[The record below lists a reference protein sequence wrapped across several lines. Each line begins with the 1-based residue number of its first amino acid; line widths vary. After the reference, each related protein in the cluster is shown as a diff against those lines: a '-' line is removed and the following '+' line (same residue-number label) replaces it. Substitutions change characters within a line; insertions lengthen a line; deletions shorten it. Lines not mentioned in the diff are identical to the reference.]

1 MPRRRPLS
9 DGVAALQKRL
19 SRWRAAAIGATGI
32 AAALAIGFI
41 AREAT
46 RAVAPREFVAVL
58 QKSADSPAF
67 VASINLD
74 SRRTDG
80 APVAAPPQAGKS
92 YELWIIDA
100 KLGAPRSLGVIDAA
114 AVTRNPRLAAFDRAV
129 VEDATYAV
137 TVEPEGGSPE
147 RQAVRAAGLRRQTGA
162 GRAMS
167 ARDPIPLHVVTGF
180 LGAGKT
186 SLINRLLN
194 SAALADSLV
203 IVNEWGEIGLDHLLF
218 EAIEGEVI
226 SLNSGCL
233 CCTLRGDLVDRLNDL
248 IDRRDAGTIAPFA
261 RVILETT
268 GLADPAPI
276 LLALAAD
283 PRLAARFRVAGVTT
297 LVDAVNGEATL
308 AAHGEAQ
315 RQAALADRIGLA
327 KSDLVAADERS
338 VRLAAARA
346 ALRALNPVAP
356 ILDVAAGELD
366 ADAFLAEPLAL
377 RRLDDAPPIAHA
389 ASVRSHVFVSEALIQ
404 PPALGRFLDLL
415 SELLGPRLLRVKGL
429 IGLADNPDRP
439 LLIHG
444 AQHVFHAPRVLTAW
458 PDGERLSRLVVIAD
472 GVAPARIEALWAAL
486 TGAPRLD
493 APDLAALTDNPL
505 APKRAGLLA

>member
-1 MPRRRPLS
+1 
-9 DGVAALQKRL
+9 
-19 SRWRAAAIGATGI
+19 
-32 AAALAIGFI
+32 
-41 AREAT
+41 
-46 RAVAPREFVAVL
+46 
-58 QKSADSPAF
+58 
-67 VASINLD
+67 
-74 SRRTDG
+74 
-80 APVAAPPQAGKS
+80 
-92 YELWIIDA
+92 
-100 KLGAPRSLGVIDAA
+100 
-114 AVTRNPRLAAFDRAV
+114 
-129 VEDATYAV
+129 
-137 TVEPEGGSPE
+137 
-147 RQAVRAAGLRRQTGA
+147 
-162 GRAMS
+162 MS
-167 ARDPIPLHVVTGF
+167 AREPIPLHVVTGF

-186 SLINRLLN
+186 SLINRMLK

-218 EAIEGEVI
+218 EAIDGEVI

-248 IDRRDAGTIAPFA
+248 LDRRDAGTIAPFA

-308 AAHGEAQ
+308 AGRGEAQ

-327 KSDLVAADERS
+327 KSDLVAADARS
-338 VRLAAARA
+338 AELAAVRA
-346 ALRALNPVAP
+346 TLRALNPVAP

-366 ADAFLAEPLAL
+366 ADGFLAEPLAL

-389 ASVRSHVFVSEALIQ
+389 ASVRSHVFVSATLIQ

-444 AQHVFHAPRVLTAW
+444 AQHVFHAPRVLPAW

-486 TGAPRLD
+486 TGAPQID
-493 APDLAALTDNPL
+493 TPDLEALTDNPL
-505 APKRAGLLA
+505 APRRGGLLA

>member
-1 MPRRRPLS
+1 
-9 DGVAALQKRL
+9 
-19 SRWRAAAIGATGI
+19 
-32 AAALAIGFI
+32 
-41 AREAT
+41 
-46 RAVAPREFVAVL
+46 
-58 QKSADSPAF
+58 
-67 VASINLD
+67 
-74 SRRTDG
+74 
-80 APVAAPPQAGKS
+80 
-92 YELWIIDA
+92 
-100 KLGAPRSLGVIDAA
+100 
-114 AVTRNPRLAAFDRAV
+114 
-129 VEDATYAV
+129 
-137 TVEPEGGSPE
+137 
-147 RQAVRAAGLRRQTGA
+147 
-162 GRAMS
+162 MS
-167 ARDPIPLHVVTGF
+167 AREPIPLHVVTGF

-186 SLINRLLN
+186 SLINRMLK

-218 EAIEGEVI
+218 EAVEGEII

-248 IDRRDAGTIAPFA
+248 LDRRDAGTVAPFG

-283 PRLAARFRVAGVTT
+283 SRLAARFRVAGVTT

-308 AAHGEAQ
+308 AARGEAQ

-327 KSDLVAADERS
+327 KSDLLAADDRA
-338 VRLAAARA
+338 VRIAAVRA

-366 ADAFLAEPLAL
+366 AEAFLAEPLAL
-377 RRLDDAPPIAHA
+377 RQLDDAPPLAHA
-389 ASVRSHVFVSEALIQ
+389 ASVRSHVFVTETLIQ

-444 AQHVFHAPRVLTAW
+444 AQHVFHAPRILNAW

-486 TGAPRLD
+486 TGAPQID
-493 APDLAALTDNPL
+493 TPDLAALTDNPL
-505 APKRAGLLA
+505 APKRGGLLA

>member
-1 MPRRRPLS
+1 MN
-9 DGVAALQKRL
+9 
-19 SRWRAAAIGATGI
+19 
-32 AAALAIGFI
+32 
-41 AREAT
+41 
-46 RAVAPREFVAVL
+46 
-58 QKSADSPAF
+58 
-67 VASINLD
+67 AS
-74 SRRTDG
+74 
-80 APVAAPPQAGKS
+80 
-92 YELWIIDA
+92 E
-100 KLGAPRSLGVIDAA
+100 
-114 AVTRNPRLAAFDRAV
+114 
-129 VEDATYAV
+129 
-137 TVEPEGGSPE
+137 
-147 RQAVRAAGLRRQTGA
+147 
-162 GRAMS
+162 
-167 ARDPIPLHVVTGF
+167 PIPLHVVTGF

-186 SLINRLLN
+186 SLINRLLK

-203 IVNEWGEIGLDHLLF
+203 IVNEWGEIGLDHLLY
-218 EAIEGEVI
+218 EAVEGEVI

-248 IDRRDAGTIAPFA
+248 IDRRDAGAIAPFA

-308 AAHGEAQ
+308 GAHAEAQ

-327 KSDLVAADERS
+327 KSDLLAAGERS
-338 VRLAAARA
+338 LRLAAVRA

-366 ADAFLAEPLAL
+366 ADGFLAEPLAL
-377 RRLDDAPPIAHA
+377 RRLDEAPPLVHS

-415 SELLGPRLLRVKGL
+415 SEMLGPRLLRVKGL
-429 IGLADNPDRP
+429 IGLADNPGRP

-444 AQHVFHAPRVLTAW
+444 AQHVFHAPRVLPAW

-472 GVAPARIEALWAAL
+472 GVAPERIEALWAAL

-493 APDLAALTDNPL
+493 APDLAALADNPL

>member
-1 MPRRRPLS
+1 
-9 DGVAALQKRL
+9 
-19 SRWRAAAIGATGI
+19 
-32 AAALAIGFI
+32 
-41 AREAT
+41 
-46 RAVAPREFVAVL
+46 
-58 QKSADSPAF
+58 
-67 VASINLD
+67 
-74 SRRTDG
+74 
-80 APVAAPPQAGKS
+80 
-92 YELWIIDA
+92 
-100 KLGAPRSLGVIDAA
+100 
-114 AVTRNPRLAAFDRAV
+114 
-129 VEDATYAV
+129 
-137 TVEPEGGSPE
+137 
-147 RQAVRAAGLRRQTGA
+147 
-162 GRAMS
+162 MS
-167 ARDPIPLHVVTGF
+167 ARDSIPLHVVTGF

-186 SLINRLLN
+186 SLINRILK

-218 EAIEGEVI
+218 EAVEGEVI

-248 IDRRDAGTIAPFA
+248 LDRRDAGTVAPFG

-268 GLADPAPI
+268 GLADPTPI

-308 AAHGEAQ
+308 ATRGEAQ

-327 KSDLVAADERS
+327 KSDLVAADARS
-338 VRLAAARA
+338 TAVA
-346 ALRALNPVAP
+346 ALREALRGLNPVAP

-366 ADAFLAEPLAL
+366 AEAFLAEPLAL
-377 RRLDDAPPIAHA
+377 RRLDDAPPLLHA
-389 ASVRSHVFVSEALIQ
+389 ASVSSHVFVSGDLIQ

-444 AQHVFHAPRVLTAW
+444 AQHVFHAPRILPAW

-486 TGAPRLD
+486 TGAPQID
-493 APDLAALTDNPL
+493 TPDLAAMSDNPL
-505 APKRAGLLA
+505 APKRGGLLA

>member
-1 MPRRRPLS
+1 MN
-9 DGVAALQKRL
+9 A
-19 SRWRAAAIGATGI
+19 
-32 AAALAIGFI
+32 
-41 AREAT
+41 
-46 RAVAPREFVAVL
+46 
-58 QKSADSPAF
+58 
-67 VASINLD
+67 
-74 SRRTDG
+74 
-80 APVAAPPQAGKS
+80 
-92 YELWIIDA
+92 
-100 KLGAPRSLGVIDAA
+100 
-114 AVTRNPRLAAFDRAV
+114 
-129 VEDATYAV
+129 
-137 TVEPEGGSPE
+137 
-147 RQAVRAAGLRRQTGA
+147 
-162 GRAMS
+162 
-167 ARDPIPLHVVTGF
+167 PIPLHIVTGF

-186 SLINRLLN
+186 SLINRLLK

-203 IVNEWGEIGLDHLLF
+203 IVNECGEIGLDHLLF
-218 EAIEGEVI
+218 EAIQGEVI

-261 RVILETT
+261 RVVLETT

-297 LVDAVNGEATL
+297 LVDAEATL

-315 RQAALADRIGLA
+315 RQAALADRFGLA
-327 KSDLVAADERS
+327 KSDLVAADARS
-338 VRLAAARA
+338 AELAAVRA

-356 ILDVAAGELD
+356 IFDVAAGELD

-377 RRLDDAPPIAHA
+377 RPLDDAAPIAHA
-389 ASVRSHVFVSEALIQ
+389 ASVRSHVFVSDALIQ

-486 TGAPRLD
+486 TGAPSLD
-493 APDLAALTDNPL
+493 TPDLEALTDNPL
-505 APKRAGLLA
+505 APRRGGLLA

>member
-1 MPRRRPLS
+1 M
-9 DGVAALQKRL
+9 
-19 SRWRAAAIGATGI
+19 
-32 AAALAIGFI
+32 
-41 AREAT
+41 
-46 RAVAPREFVAVL
+46 
-58 QKSADSPAF
+58 SP
-67 VASINLD
+67 
-74 SRRTDG
+74 G
-80 APVAAPPQAGKS
+80 
-92 YELWIIDA
+92 E
-100 KLGAPRSLGVIDAA
+100 
-114 AVTRNPRLAAFDRAV
+114 
-129 VEDATYAV
+129 
-137 TVEPEGGSPE
+137 
-147 RQAVRAAGLRRQTGA
+147 
-162 GRAMS
+162 
-167 ARDPIPLHVVTGF
+167 PIPLHVVTGF

-186 SLINRLLN
+186 SLINRMLRN
-194 SAALADSLV
+194 AALADSLV

-218 EAIEGEVI
+218 EAVEGEVI

-248 IDRRDAGTIAPFA
+248 LDRRDAGTIAPFA

-308 AAHGEAQ
+308 AAREEAQ

-327 KSDLVAADERS
+327 KSDLIAADARS
-338 VRLAAARA
+338 GALAAVRG

-377 RRLDDAPPIAHA
+377 RRLDDATPIAHA
-389 ASVRSHVFVSEALIQ
+389 ASVRCHVFVSEALIQ

-415 SELLGPRLLRVKGL
+415 SELLGPRLLRAKGL

-444 AQHVFHAPRVLTAW
+444 AQHVFHAPRVLPAW

-486 TGAPRLD
+486 TGAPQID

>member
-1 MPRRRPLS
+1 
-9 DGVAALQKRL
+9 
-19 SRWRAAAIGATGI
+19 
-32 AAALAIGFI
+32 
-41 AREAT
+41 
-46 RAVAPREFVAVL
+46 
-58 QKSADSPAF
+58 
-67 VASINLD
+67 
-74 SRRTDG
+74 
-80 APVAAPPQAGKS
+80 
-92 YELWIIDA
+92 
-100 KLGAPRSLGVIDAA
+100 
-114 AVTRNPRLAAFDRAV
+114 
-129 VEDATYAV
+129 
-137 TVEPEGGSPE
+137 
-147 RQAVRAAGLRRQTGA
+147 
-162 GRAMS
+162 MS
-167 ARDPIPLHVVTGF
+167 ARDCLPLHVVTGF

-186 SLINRLLN
+186 SLINRLLRN
-194 SAALADSLV
+194 AALADSLV

-218 EAIEGEVI
+218 EAVEGEVI

-248 IDRRDAGTIAPFA
+248 LDRRDAATIAPFA

-308 AAHGEAQ
+308 AAHGEAH

-327 KSDLVAADERS
+327 KSDLLAAGERS
-338 VRLAAARA
+338 ARLAAVRA
-346 ALRALNPVAP
+346 ALRALNPVAS

-366 ADAFLAEPLAL
+366 TDGFLAEPLAL
-377 RRLDDAPPIAHA
+377 RRLDDAPPIVHA
-389 ASVRSHVFVSEALIQ
+389 ASVRSHVFVSATLIQ

-444 AQHVFHAPRVLTAW
+444 AQHVFHAPRVLPAW

-486 TGAPRLD
+486 TGAPQLD
-493 APDLAALTDNPL
+493 TPDLAALSDNPL
-505 APKRAGLLA
+505 APRRGGLLA

>member
-1 MPRRRPLS
+1 
-9 DGVAALQKRL
+9 
-19 SRWRAAAIGATGI
+19 
-32 AAALAIGFI
+32 
-41 AREAT
+41 
-46 RAVAPREFVAVL
+46 
-58 QKSADSPAF
+58 
-67 VASINLD
+67 
-74 SRRTDG
+74 
-80 APVAAPPQAGKS
+80 
-92 YELWIIDA
+92 
-100 KLGAPRSLGVIDAA
+100 
-114 AVTRNPRLAAFDRAV
+114 
-129 VEDATYAV
+129 
-137 TVEPEGGSPE
+137 
-147 RQAVRAAGLRRQTGA
+147 
-162 GRAMS
+162 MS
-167 ARDPIPLHVVTGF
+167 AREPIPLHIVTGF

-186 SLINRLLN
+186 SLINRLLS

-248 IDRRDAGTIAPFA
+248 IDRRDAATIAPFA

-297 LVDAVNGEATL
+297 LIDAVNGEATL

-338 VRLAAARA
+338 ARLAAVRA
-346 ALRALNPVAP
+346 ALGALNPVAP
-356 ILDVAAGELD
+356 IVDVAAGELD
-366 ADAFLAEPLAL
+366 ADGVPGRAAGLAPARRRAADRPRRFGAQPRL
-377 RRLDDAPPIAHA
+377 RQRGA
-389 ASVRSHVFVSEALIQ
+389 RSSRRRS
-404 PPALGRFLDLL
+404 GRFLDLL

-444 AQHVFHAPRVLTAW
+444 AQHVFHAAAR
-458 PDGERLSRLVVIAD
+458 
-472 GVAPARIEALWAAL
+472 PARLAGRRAAEPPRRHRRRRRARPDRGFVG
-486 TGAPRLD
+486 GADRRAADRRPRSR
-493 APDLAALTDNPL
+493 
-505 APKRAGLLA
+505 RADRQSVGPQARRTAGVKSEGGRRVRACQFGLVQP

>member
-1 MPRRRPLS
+1 
-9 DGVAALQKRL
+9 
-19 SRWRAAAIGATGI
+19 
-32 AAALAIGFI
+32 
-41 AREAT
+41 
-46 RAVAPREFVAVL
+46 
-58 QKSADSPAF
+58 
-67 VASINLD
+67 
-74 SRRTDG
+74 
-80 APVAAPPQAGKS
+80 
-92 YELWIIDA
+92 
-100 KLGAPRSLGVIDAA
+100 
-114 AVTRNPRLAAFDRAV
+114 
-129 VEDATYAV
+129 
-137 TVEPEGGSPE
+137 
-147 RQAVRAAGLRRQTGA
+147 
-162 GRAMS
+162 MS
-167 ARDPIPLHVVTGF
+167 ARDAVPIHVVTGF

-186 SLINRLLN
+186 SLINRLLR
-194 SAALADSLV
+194 SAALADTLV

-218 EAIEGEVI
+218 EAVEGEVI

-233 CCTLRGDLVDRLNDL
+233 CCTLRGDLVDRLNEL
-248 IDRRDAGTIAPFA
+248 IDRRDVGGIAPFA

-297 LVDAVNGEATL
+297 LVDAVNGAATL
-308 AAHGEAQ
+308 ASHDEAQ

-327 KSDLVAADERS
+327 KSDLVAADQRPA
-338 VRLAAARA
+338 RLAAVRA
-346 ALRALNPVAP
+346 ALGALNPVAP

-366 ADAFLAEPLAL
+366 ATAFLAESLAL
-377 RRLDDAPPIAHA
+377 RRLDDEPPIAHA
-389 ASVRSHVFVSEALIQ
+389 ASLRSHVFVSDALVQ

-429 IGLADNPDRP
+429 IGLTDNPDRP

-444 AQHVFHAPRVLTAW
+444 AQHVFHAPRVLPAW

-493 APDLAALTDNPL
+493 APDLAALTENPL